1 MLPKYMNTISTL
13 EIADMISKKHY
24 KILERIHGTKDNKT
38 MGLLEIIKKQNLD
51 TKKYFIESSYKDKKN
66 QSRICYDCTLDG
78 VKMYIDY
85 TRNYRDKEPLLSW
98 YNKNSNTNQNIILCD
113 RKEKYF
119 IDELNEVLNV
129 MNIKCIRQF
138 RVLKY
143 YVDLFIPDFNLVI
156 EYDEGDHKDYAYENQ
171 ELRQINIEKEIGCKF
186 IKLSDFDS
194 NLHNIGIVMN
204 EICNVNHF

>member
-1 MLPKYMNTISTL
+1 MDTISTL
-13 EIADMISKKHY
+13 EMADMTNKRHY

-38 MGLLEIIKKQNLD
+38 LGLLEIIKQQNLD

-85 TRNYRDKEPLLSW
+85 TRNYRDKEPLLYW

-119 IDELNEVLNV
+119 IDELEEILNV

-143 YVDLFIPDFNLVI
+143 YIDLFIPDFHLAI
-156 EYDEGDHKDYAYENQ
+156 EYDEGNHKNYTYENHG
-171 ELRQINIEKEIGCKF
+171 LRQNNIEKVISCRF
-186 IKLSDFDS
+186 IRLSDFDS
-194 NLHNIGIVMN
+194 NLHNIGIVMK
-204 EICNVNHF
+204 EIYNLNHS